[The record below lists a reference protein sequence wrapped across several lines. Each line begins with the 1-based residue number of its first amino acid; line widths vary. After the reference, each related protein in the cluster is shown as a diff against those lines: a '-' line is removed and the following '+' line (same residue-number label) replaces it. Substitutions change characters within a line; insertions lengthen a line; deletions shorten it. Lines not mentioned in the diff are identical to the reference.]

1 MRNIEDINFVSVDF
15 ETLTPELT
23 SACAIGL
30 VKVVK
35 GIIVQKFFSLIKPI
49 PDGRKERNS
58 FVHGITDDMLVDAPT
73 YKELFPQIE
82 NFFESHNIACHNA
95 GTDINII
102 DRLHNYY
109 ELRIDDVSI
118 IDTMKITGTS
128 LTKACEIAKI
138 DIECHHD
145 ALSDATACAELIL
158 NINGININH
167 PNYEKQ
173 TRYSE
178 YDKQKMTSETHKK
191 LDDDKISDK
200 STPFYNKK
208 VVITGIFEKFPIREE
223 LGEMLRRYGADMN
236 SSISSKTNIVI
247 IGNGAGPSK
256 VQKIDILKKQ
266 GVEIEIINEEK
277 LLKIIKEYYIK

>member
-35 GIIVQKFFSLIKPI
+35 GVIVQKFFSLIKPI
-49 PDGRKERNS
+49 PDDRIERNS
-58 FVHGITDDMLVDAPT
+58 FVHGITDEMLVDAPT
-73 YKELFPQIE
+73 YKELWPKIE
-82 NFFESHNIACHNA
+82 TLFDSHNIVCHNS

-102 DRLHNYY
+102 VRLNEYY
-109 ELRIDDVSI
+109 GLKIGDVHI
-118 IDTMKITGTS
+118 IDTMKITGMS

-138 DIECHHD
+138 DMECHHD

-158 NINGININH
+158 NINGISINH
-167 PNYEKQ
+167 PNYEQQ

-178 YDKQKMTSETHKK
+178 FNKQKMTSETHKK

-208 VVITGIFEKFPIREE
+208 VVITGILEKFPIREE
-223 LGEMLRRYGADMN
+223 LGEILRRYGADMN
-236 SSISSKTNIVI
+236 SAISSKTNIVI
-247 IGNGAGPSK
+247 LGNSAGPSK
-256 VQKIDILKKQ
+256 VQKIDVLKKQ
-266 GVEIEIINEEK
+266 GVDIEIINEEK
-277 LLKIIKEYYIK
+277 LLRIIKEYHIK